1 MKLEKVERIQIIVFN
16 LINCLAVL
24 LGLICYSYE
33 IKLNYITV
41 IGGVILL
48 LVLNILSIIINLKTK
63 AYIKEIEDKLCLFEE
78 IVETSPNAI
87 FVHRKLKFE
96 YLNKKAADVF
106 GLKNQ
111 KDAVGKPVEKFVKF
125 NIDEIGQERYE
136 AAKEGRHFEPVTEE
150 IFFMEN
156 GELIDMEIFTNNMCI
171 QGNNYA
177 LVLCRNVIEKKKIL
191 ELKEKVYLEEKKLR
205 EKIQHDKIKD
215 EFFANLSH
223 ELRTPLTIIL
233 GTIQLFE
240 NTSESFVLKQ
250 NKKFKTLKQNGYRL
264 LRLINNLI
272 DITKIDAG
280 YFDINMDKYNIVSV
294 VEDITSSVI
303 DYVENKGL
311 YIEFDTEVEEKI
323 VNCHIESIDRIILN
337 LLSNAVKFTPEGG
350 SIFVNIFD
358 EGENVKI
365 VIKDTGIGIKE
376 ENINLVFDRFRQV
389 DKSFTRN
396 HEGSGIGLSI
406 VKSLVEMQGGTIY
419 LSSEYG
425 KGSEFVITLPVEEES
440 TNPSSNLAM
449 EKEDY
454 MKQKVNIEFSDI
466 YNLKIEN

>member
-1 MKLEKVERIQIIVFN
+1 MKLKKIGQIQIILSS
-16 LINCLAVL
+16 LINCLSIIL
-24 LGLICYSYE
+24 SLILYLYK
-33 IKLNYITV
+33 IKLNYIIV
-41 IGGVILL
+41 IGGLILL
-48 LVLNILSIIINLKTK
+48 LILNILSIIINIKIK
-63 AYIKEIEDKLCLFEE
+63 SYINKMENKLCLFEE
-78 IVETSPNAI
+78 IVESSPNAI
-87 FVHRKLKFE
+87 FVHRKLEFK
-96 YLNKKAADVF
+96 YLNKKAAEIFGFENAQDVI
-106 GLKNQ
+106 
-111 KDAVGKPVEKFVKF
+111 GKPVENFVKF
-125 NIDEIGQERYE
+125 NIDAIGEERYE
-136 AAKEGRHFEPVTEE
+136 AAKEGRYFEPVVEE
-150 IFFMEN
+150 MFFREN
-156 GELIDMEIFTNNMCI
+156 GEVIDMEIFGSSI
-171 QGNNYA
+171 DVQGNNYA
-177 LVLCRNVIEKKKIL
+177 LVSCRNVTEKKKIL
-191 ELKEKVYLEEKKLR
+191 ELEEKVCLEEKKLR
-205 EKIQHDKIKD
+205 EQIQHDRIKD

-240 NTSESFVLKQ
+240 NTSESFVPKQ
-250 NKKFKTLKQNGYRL
+250 NKSFKTLKQNGYRL

-294 VEDITSSVI
+294 VEDVTLSVI

-323 VNCHIESIDRIILN
+323 VNCHIESMDRIILN

-358 EGENVKI
+358 EVDNVKI

-376 ENINLVFDRFRQV
+376 DDIGLVFDRFRQV

-406 VKSLVEMQGGTIY
+406 VKSLVEMQGGTIS

-425 KGSEFVITLPVEEES
+425 KGCEFVIKLPVEDEFINQS
-440 TNPSSNLAM
+440 LNLTT

-466 YNLKIEN
+466 YDLKMES